1 MNLECGTDSRRAAV
15 RENAGWNGLDYV
27 EVDNAQTTL
36 TAYFLGKAPEGIT
49 NKNVRIDGG
58 RTDRDRVTI
67 LFVAVVRDEASYLD
81 DYMRVQVDKP
91 GDFSAYTLSLV
102 GLEKID
108 PRYASIEFSFKAN
121 CPSDLDCAPSCR
133 CEPPQFEA
141 PVIDYLAKDYAGFRQ
156 LLLDRLA
163 LICPDWKERHVPDIG
178 IAIVEVLAYVAD
190 YLSYYQD
197 AVATEAYL
205 NTARRRPSVR
215 RHARLVNYIL
225 GEGCNA
231 RALVALEVSSNVSV
245 HAQDVSFITGVNHVI
260 PIGDRTSLQEHE
272 LGGLPSDSYEVF
284 LPVSGEEIQLWPGN
298 NSISFYTWGE
308 RECCLAKGATSA
320 TLGGDLE
327 SVHLSPGD
335 YVIFEEVMGPVTGDK
350 FDRDPKH
357 RQAVRLTRVTA
368 GRDELLNQSTIE
380 IEWIEE
386 DALRFDLCIS
396 AVGAAPECRYLE
408 DITVVRA
415 NVVPVDHGRW
425 IGPED
430 LGSVPARQSTQ
441 CCECEGQP
449 SETITIAGRFRP
461 ALSRGPLTF
470 RAPFSDSDSAV
481 KLFEPDATEAVPVV
495 ILESSEG
502 VWSAQS
508 DLFGSTDNDNH
519 FVIEMEEDGTANIR
533 FGDGE
538 LGRQPAP
545 DSSFTARY
553 RIGNGTPGN
562 VGAGAISILVHKE
575 SNLSNDI
582 SRVWNPLP
590 AAGGTAPEPM
600 SEAKLNAPYSFRFGS
615 TALQR
620 AIIADD
626 YSTLAER
633 NAKIQRAAA
642 RLVWTGSW
650 FEAQVGIDAK
660 AEYASQVDTLAAEI
674 QTYLDDYRRIGHDL
688 DVRAAEYAAID
699 LALDICIAPE
709 YLRGQIKAALLDV
722 FSNRA
727 LPGGALGFFHADQLT
742 FGEDIYLSAIMAAA
756 HAVVGVTGVR
766 VKRLQRQF
774 EASNREIENG
784 VLPLGPFQIARLDN
798 DPNWPDR
805 GKLEINVAGG
815 R

>member
-1 MNLECGTDSRRAAV
+1 V

-36 TAYFLGKAPEGIT
+36 TVYFLGKAPDTIT
-49 NKNVRIDGG
+49 KKNVRIEGG
-58 RTDRDRVTI
+58 RTARDRVAI
-67 LFVAVVRDEASYLD
+67 LFVDVVRNESAYLD

-91 GDFSAYTLSLV
+91 GDYSSYTLSVV

-108 PRYASIEFSFKAN
+108 PRYASVEFSFKAN

-133 CEPPQFEA
+133 CEPPQFETPA
-141 PVIDYLAKDYAGFRQ
+141 IDYLAKDYAGFRQ
-156 LLLDRLA
+156 LILDRLA

-178 IAIVEVLAYVAD
+178 IVIVEVLAYIAD

-215 RHARLVNYIL
+215 RHARLVDYFL
-225 GEGCNA
+225 SEGCNA
-231 RALVALEVSSNVSV
+231 RALVAVEVSSDISF
-245 HAQDVSFITGVNHVI
+245 HAQDASFITGVNHVI
-260 PIGDRTSLQEHE
+260 PIGDRTALQERE
-272 LGGLPSDSYEVF
+272 LGSVAANAYEVF
-284 LPVSGEEIQLWPGN
+284 LPVAGEEIQLWVAN
-298 NSISFYTWGE
+298 NAISFYTWGE
-308 RECCLAKGATSA
+308 RECCLAKDATSA
-320 TLGGDLE
+320 TLSGDLE
-327 SVHLSPGD
+327 SVHLAPGD

-350 FDRDPKH
+350 YDADPQH
-357 RQAVRLTRVTA
+357 RQAVRLTRVT
-368 GRDELLNQSTIE
+368 GSRDELLNQSIIE
-380 IEWIEE
+380 IEWREE
-386 DALRFDLCIS
+386 DALRFALCIS
-396 AVGAAPECRYLE
+396 AIGAAPECRYLE
-408 DITVVRA
+408 NITVARA
-415 NVVPVDHGRW
+415 NVVLVDHGRW
-425 IGPED
+425 IGPQD
-430 LGSVPARQSTQ
+430 LGSVPAKQSIQ

-449 SETITIAGRFRP
+449 SETTTIAGRFRP
-461 ALSRGPLTF
+461 SLSREPLTF
-470 RAPFSDSDSAV
+470 RAPFRDSDSAV
-481 KLFEPDATEAVPVV
+481 GLFAPDATEAVPVV
-495 ILESSEG
+495 MLESSEG
-502 VWSAQS
+502 DWSAQP
-508 DLFGSTDNDNH
+508 DLFGSTDSDNH
-519 FVIEMEEDGTANIR
+519 FVVEMEEDGTANIR

-538 LGRQPAP
+538 LGHQPAP
-545 DSSFTARY
+545 ASSFTARY
-553 RIGNGTPGN
+553 RIGNGTTGN
-562 VGAGAISILVHKE
+562 VGAGAISLLVHKE

-590 AAGGTAPEPM
+590 AGGGTAPEPM
-600 SEAKLNAPYSFRFGS
+600 SEAKLNAPYAFRFGP

-626 YSTLAER
+626 YATIAGR

-650 FEAQVGIDAK
+650 FEAEVGIDAK
-660 AEYASQVDTLAAEI
+660 AAYASQVDALAAEI
-674 QTYLDDYRRIGHDL
+674 ETYLDDYRRIGHDL
-688 DVRAAEYAAID
+688 DVRAAEYVAID

-709 YLRGQIKAALLDV
+709 YLRGQVKAALLDA

-727 LPGGALGFFHADQLT
+727 LADGAEGFFHPDRLT
-742 FGEDIYLSAIMAAA
+742 FGDDIYLSAILAAA
-756 HAVVGVTGVR
+756 HAVTGVTAAR

-774 EASNREIENG
+774 EASNQEIENG